1 MNKHY
6 KALEFDKILLKLAE
20 HTTFADARE
29 LALAA
34 EPAEGLFEAQEL
46 MRETSDAHSLSGRF
60 GSPAF
65 GNIHNMNSSLRRAQ
79 AGAVLTTTELIRI
92 AALLRSIQSVCDW
105 RKRSAGVETVLDM
118 RFNALSPQKYLE
130 NKISSTILSED
141 EIADHAS
148 PELYNIRRK
157 IAAAENKIRERLD
170 KAIHSVSM
178 QKYLQESII
187 TTRGGRFVIPVKA
200 EFRSSIPGLVHDTSS
215 SGSTVFIEPMSVVEA
230 NNEIRVLRSKEQAE
244 IERILAELS
253 AEAGAYAD
261 AVCSSYRIL
270 TELNVIFARS
280 QLAYSMKASE
290 PKLNA
295 DGRILLHKARHPLI
309 DPDKVVPTEIE
320 LGINFDTLVIT
331 GPNTG
336 GKTVSLKTIGLLSLM
351 AMCGFMIPAGDNS
364 EISVF
369 NRILADIGDEQ
380 SIEQSLSTFSAHM
393 TNIISI
399 LDEAD
404 DRSLVLIDEL
414 GSGTDPVEG
423 AALATAILEQLRSQG
438 AKIAAT
444 THYAELKSFA
454 LDTAGVE
461 NG

>member
-178 QKYLQESII
+178 QK
-187 TTRGGRFVIPVKA
+187 
-200 EFRSSIPGLVHDTSS
+200 
-215 SGSTVFIEPMSVVEA
+215 
-230 NNEIRVLRSKEQAE
+230 
-244 IERILAELS
+244 
-253 AEAGAYAD
+253 
-261 AVCSSYRIL
+261 
-270 TELNVIFARS
+270 
-280 QLAYSMKASE
+280 
-290 PKLNA
+290 
-295 DGRILLHKARHPLI
+295 
-309 DPDKVVPTEIE
+309 
-320 LGINFDTLVIT
+320 
-331 GPNTG
+331 
-336 GKTVSLKTIGLLSLM
+336 
-351 AMCGFMIPAGDNS
+351 
-364 EISVF
+364 
-369 NRILADIGDEQ
+369 
-380 SIEQSLSTFSAHM
+380 
-393 TNIISI
+393 
-399 LDEAD
+399 
-404 DRSLVLIDEL
+404 
-414 GSGTDPVEG
+414 
-423 AALATAILEQLRSQG
+423 
-438 AKIAAT
+438 
-444 THYAELKSFA
+444 
-454 LDTAGVE
+454 
-461 NG
+461 